1 MKDFTL
7 RKRFLDCKSGT
18 SSLFKGFVMLVVL
31 MLMTTS
37 SAMAEVIDG
46 IRYVLDPVKKT
57 ATILPQ
63 INGYYSGDIIIPE
76 KVKGNDGVEYV
87 VTSLGASCFEGCSGL
102 TSITIPS
109 SVTSLGGACFSG
121 CRGLTSITIPSSV
134 TSLGGACF
142 FSCSGLTSITIPSS
156 VTSLGGACFFSCSG
170 LTSITIPSSVT
181 SLGGA
186 CFFSCSGL
194 TSITIPSSVT
204 SLDDY
209 CFYDC
214 DGLTSI
220 TIPSSVTSL
229 GESCFYNCSGLTSI
243 TIPSSVTSLGNYCFE
258 GCRGLTT
265 ITIPSSVTS
274 LSYGCFW
281 DCSGLTTITI
291 PSSVT
296 SLGGYCFS
304 GCSGLTSITIPSSVT
319 SLGGHC
325 FSHCRGLTSITIPSS
340 VTSLGESCFSD
351 CSGLTSI
358 TIPSSVTSL
367 GESCFSDCSGLTS
380 ITIPSSV
387 TSLGDYCF
395 LGCLKLETVYFKGKY
410 WDYFHYSNLKIPTT
424 SIIKVPAEYLQEYKD
439 AFGPD
444 YKYIYAWNP
453 DETGEDNKP
462 VTQCSTPSVSYGEG
476 KLMFACE
483 TTGAK
488 YHYTITDTDIKSDA
502 LSENGEVSLTAAYKI
517 SVYAIADGYTA
528 SDKAEATLYWVN
540 ANLDN
545 STNINM
551 VRTRGVV
558 ASAHDGIVT
567 LSGLDNGE
575 VVKFYAADGKYLGS
589 SVAANG
595 AASFA
600 VNESLVIAKVGK
612 DSIKI
617 AVK

>member
-46 IRYVLDPVKKT
+46 LRYVLDPVKKT
-57 ATILPQ
+57 ATLLPKME
-63 INGYYSGDIIIPE
+63 GKYSGDIIIPE

-87 VTSLGASCFEGCSGL
+87 VTSLGASCFKD
-102 TSITIPS
+102 
-109 SVTSLGGACFSG
+109 
-121 CRGLTSITIPSSV
+121 
-134 TSLGGACF
+134 
-142 FSCSGLTSITIPSS
+142 
-156 VTSLGGACFFSCSG
+156 
-170 LTSITIPSSVT
+170 
-181 SLGGA
+181 
-186 CFFSCSGL
+186 CSGL

-209 CFYDC
+209 CFYRC
-214 DGLTSI
+214 GVLTSI

-229 GESCFYNCSGLTSI
+229 GNSCFSYCSGLTSI
-243 TIPSSVTSLGNYCFE
+243 TIPSSVTSLGNYCFS
-258 GCRGLTT
+258 G
-265 ITIPSSVTS
+265 
-274 LSYGCFW
+274 
-281 DCSGLTTITI
+281 CSGLTSINI

-296 SLGGYCFS
+296 SLGDGCFSGCSGLTSITIPSSVISLGDGCFS

-319 SLGGHC
+319 SLGAWC
-325 FSHCRGLTSITIPSS
+325 FEG
-340 VTSLGESCFSD
+340 

-367 GESCFSDCSGLTS
+367 D
-380 ITIPSSV
+380 
-387 TSLGDYCF
+387 DYCF
-395 LGCLKLETVYFKGKY
+395 IDCQNLETVYFEGKY
-410 WDYFHYSNLKIPTT
+410 CKSNYADLKIPTT
-424 SIIKVPAEYLQEYKD
+424 CIIKVPTEYLQGYKD
-439 AFGPD
+439 SFGPD

-453 DETGEDNKP
+453 DETGDDNKP
-462 VTQCSTPSVSYGEG
+462 VTQCSTPSISYESG
-476 KLMFACE
+476 KLMFTSE
-483 TTGAK
+483 TTGAE
-488 YHYTITDTDIKSDA
+488 YHYTITDADMASDA
-502 LSENGEVSLTAAYKI
+502 YSKEGKVTLSAAYNI
-517 SVYAIADGYTA
+517 SVYATADGYKA
-528 SDKAEATLYWVN
+528 SDKAEATLYWIN
-540 ANLDN
+540 ANQDN
-545 STNINM
+545 GTNINM

-575 VVKFYAADGKYLGS
+575 VVKFYATDGKYLGS